1 MQKYLSTASAEAA
14 SGMILASL
22 RKQIK
27 QIFGRENDAEASPSD
42 WLDADLRFDL

>member
-14 SGMILASL
+14 SGTILVSI

-27 QIFGRENDAEASPSD
+27 KIFGRENDDEASPTD
-42 WLDADLRFDL
+42 WLDADLLFDL